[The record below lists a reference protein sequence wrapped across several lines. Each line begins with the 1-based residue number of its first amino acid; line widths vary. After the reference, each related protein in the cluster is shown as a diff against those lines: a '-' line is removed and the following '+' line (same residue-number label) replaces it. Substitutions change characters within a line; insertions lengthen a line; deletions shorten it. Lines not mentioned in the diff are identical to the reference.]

1 MKDRCGSRF
10 METVILLA
18 PPSLRS
24 SLLRV
29 ALLPHLLSLAL
40 HPIANY
46 TVQTALSALHSP
58 NDACDSLLAA
68 LSYSPSPAPVD
79 KAAADAAA
87 VGDLLWLD
95 AWQAVRVNDMR
106 SNRAK
111 KRQQQQG
118 WGSVPVAE
126 RGAVS
131 FVGCMALQTIFS
143 FPLQAAI
150 SRCTQL
156 VSCDLKLRLSLLSSP
171 SALPAVL
178 MKLPRRSP
186 HLFHST
192 PPVIPLPSHVQEAS
206 QRVVRAIVALPPSY
220 LMHLATDIKGTHE
233 ASQRVVRAI
242 VALPPS
248 YLMHLATDVK
258 GTRVLSA
265 FFRAAAIPLDLKTT
279 MLTRYVRF
287 LPSAALPSP
296 RPLPPPPPALSP
308 PSPRPLPA
316 LSPPSPRP
324 LPALSPPSPRPLPA
338 LSPPSPRPLPAFLPH
353 ARGKGRQ
360 GHARDLRLLPIRQ
373 RPSGPC
379 SCLTGTCG
387 ALSLKPRLTT
397 IAADKLGAFVVS
409 AAFDAMGVDGKQMI
423 LAELATRYSSAS
435 SSLLQRPVF
444 RHIGLAEYLESPEV
458 WQKQQQ
464 RKEGLLREF
473 QDLLGAAPSA
483 PSALSAPPSSA
494 VPSSFPAHSP
504 AVLPSSS
511 TPNAKPR
518 KKQREPAADAAVS
531 AVTKKLESGKTGKGV
546 DEGGE
551 GRHGGGDVGSR
562 GGGKSGGALRGIV
575 EQLELGSEMAMLGFS
590 GEGGEMGEEVE
601 GGSVLRKRKEKVA
614 GAAPKKRGSI
624 MTTDQTRDSSVEAP
638 LSGPNGNGFP
648 EDVPPEVAAA
658 SAEKEQDPVTRRE
671 WWGWFIYNAA
681 GNAFSLVAMSIF
693 FPLLLVYLATAQ
705 AATQAGAPPPPQCN
719 ATLTTGCLQ
728 CVAGKG
734 QQLMTSTGYTA
745 YDSPN
750 LHAGALSME
759 PVAYTTVVIGLAV
772 VVQIIGLVCFGA
784 EADFG
789 QGRWRMLLV
798 GTLMG
803 AVPCI
808 LCLALTAP
816 SLWWLA
822 GLFAIIANLGYGI
835 SLVGY
840 NSYLPVLV
848 DASPKVLAAGPDE
861 ASILAVREKVENQAS
876 LSGLAMGT
884 LASVLSMLLT
894 FAITLLIPDD
904 LLKLRVTVAVCGIWW
919 IALSAF
925 TFAWLHPRPGPPM
938 PKTGFSMLNRWRHLF
953 RLFKEA
959 SRYRYTF
966 IFLVCLV
973 AYSSG
978 FTTMLQMA
986 VLFGQNDLC
995 LSVSSMAIVALTVAI
1010 VAIAGMPIALFFQR
1024 KTHATNKTMVVIL
1037 LTCLVPLPVWGF
1049 IGYFTPDGGFGL
1061 KSAWEI
1067 YLCAAWL
1074 GFFLGALTS
1083 YSRTL
1088 FIDFI
1093 PVGREGAFFTLFF
1106 ICDRISSCIGPF
1118 VIAAVTQVG
1127 GQLRPVFGYVFL
1139 VLVIPV
1145 ISVQLFI
1152 NHNKGVAEAGRA
1164 KQQESL
1170 VYQYRERQ
1178 EAMAK
1183 VAPIPVIVSRL
1194 EYTPTD
1200 ERMRQKAASAFLD
1213 LDDPGGSGTRA
1224 GSAEGGEN
1232 AGSGEYAGGEA
1243 YAEGSRVPLTKREL
1257 WGWYSYNVA
1266 ANSFSAVAM
1275 PIFIPLL
1282 LLLLADAQAWN
1293 DSGAAKPPQSTDV
1306 ITADC
1311 LQCMPGKGNQLVTSA
1326 GGYSELEQ
1334 PRVRLGSL
1342 SINPVSYA
1350 TIVIGVAVCCQIVA
1364 LVSLGPFTDYGRG
1377 RKQVRALMVSNGCS
1391 ERAERTQQHLRSS
1404 ASPFPSPTSI
1414 RSPQNSSPHF
1424 FTPFLPPP
1432 AALRV
1437 PLDDPG
1443 RYVILLT
1450 FSSPQTIPTP
1460 LHPLPFLQMLK
1471 VGTWMGAAACTAL
1484 LFMLTPSLWLL
1495 AGLLVI
1501 IASIGYGLA
1510 TVSYN
1515 GYLPLLVHASPEV
1528 LSAEAKA
1535 DAEAVAAAR
1544 EDVENRYSLIGLAAG
1559 CLGDIPITLVAFALT
1574 LVSSDQSV
1582 QMRVATAFCGLCWIL
1597 FALPTFLYLRSRP
1610 GPPLPLPTPPAGN
1623 HHEGEGAVEG
1633 RDGGCCSGCSGAGCY
1648 SSGEACQGCC
1658 YSWGS
1663 CYSRVRFFFSIVG
1676 ASWKGMGDTFA
1687 EAYRHHRNALVFI
1700 ACYFVYADGF
1710 STIIQVGVIFGQQ
1723 DLCVP
1728 PATLAILATS
1738 VSFWAAAGM
1747 PVLYLIQRRT
1757 KWSNKTMA
1765 MIALGGM
1772 LPLPLWG
1779 LIGYFTDS
1787 FGLKHTWELFAY
1799 VGWFGLC
1806 LGPLLSYSRTL
1817 YVDLMPTGKEGAFFT
1832 IYTISDKG
1840 SSSFGPFVVAIIA
1853 QASGTIRPTFVYIFL
1868 VMFIPLLVIIFC
1880 LDHKQGMEDAG
1891 RNRLTTTAK
1900 TLEDGEEA
1908 LGACEERLQLHS
1920 ADAQASLCGSSGD
1933 DAMS

>member
-1 MKDRCGSRF
+1 
-10 METVILLA
+10 
-18 PPSLRS
+18 
-24 SLLRV
+24 
-29 ALLPHLLSLAL
+29 
-40 HPIANY
+40 
-46 TVQTALSALHSP
+46 
-58 NDACDSLLAA
+58 
-68 LSYSPSPAPVD
+68 
-79 KAAADAAA
+79 
-87 VGDLLWLD
+87 
-95 AWQAVRVNDMR
+95 
-106 SNRAK
+106 
-111 KRQQQQG
+111 
-118 WGSVPVAE
+118 
-126 RGAVS
+126 
-131 FVGCMALQTIFS
+131 
-143 FPLQAAI
+143 
-150 SRCTQL
+150 
-156 VSCDLKLRLSLLSSP
+156 
-171 SALPAVL
+171 
-178 MKLPRRSP
+178 
-186 HLFHST
+186 
-192 PPVIPLPSHVQEAS
+192 
-206 QRVVRAIVALPPSY
+206 
-220 LMHLATDIKGTHE
+220 
-233 ASQRVVRAI
+233 
-242 VALPPS
+242 
-248 YLMHLATDVK
+248 
-258 GTRVLSA
+258 
-265 FFRAAAIPLDLKTT
+265 
-279 MLTRYVRF
+279 
-287 LPSAALPSP
+287 
-296 RPLPPPPPALSP
+296 
-308 PSPRPLPA
+308 
-316 LSPPSPRP
+316 
-324 LPALSPPSPRPLPA
+324 
-338 LSPPSPRPLPAFLPH
+338 
-353 ARGKGRQ
+353 
-360 GHARDLRLLPIRQ
+360 
-373 RPSGPC
+373 
-379 SCLTGTCG
+379 
-387 ALSLKPRLTT
+387 
-397 IAADKLGAFVVS
+397 
-409 AAFDAMGVDGKQMI
+409 
-423 LAELATRYSSAS
+423 
-435 SSLLQRPVF
+435 
-444 RHIGLAEYLESPEV
+444 
-458 WQKQQQ
+458 
-464 RKEGLLREF
+464 
-473 QDLLGAAPSA
+473 
-483 PSALSAPPSSA
+483 
-494 VPSSFPAHSP
+494 
-504 AVLPSSS
+504 
-511 TPNAKPR
+511 
-518 KKQREPAADAAVS
+518 
-531 AVTKKLESGKTGKGV
+531 
-546 DEGGE
+546 
-551 GRHGGGDVGSR
+551 
-562 GGGKSGGALRGIV
+562 
-575 EQLELGSEMAMLGFS
+575 
-590 GEGGEMGEEVE
+590 
-601 GGSVLRKRKEKVA
+601 
-614 GAAPKKRGSI
+614 
-624 MTTDQTRDSSVEAP
+624 MTTDQTRDSSAEAP
-638 LSGPNGNGFP
+638 LSGPNRHEFAA
-648 EDVPPEVAAA
+648 DVPPEVVAA
-658 SAEKEQDPVTRRE
+658 SAAILTEKEQDPVTRRE

-750 LHAGALSME
+750 LQAGALSME
-759 PVAYTTVVIGLAV
+759 PVAYTTVIIGLAV

-808 LCLALTAP
+808 LCLALTSP

-848 DASPKVLAAGPDE
+848 DASPKVLSAGPDE
-861 ASILAVREKVENQAS
+861 ASILAVREKVENKAS

-884 LASVLSMLLT
+884 LGSVLSMLLT
-894 FAITLLIPDD
+894 FATTLLIPDD
-904 LLKLRVTVAVCGIWW
+904 LLKLRVTVAVCGVWW

-953 RLFKEA
+953 GLFKEA

-966 IFLVCLV
+966 IFLICLV
-973 AYSSG
+973 AYGSG

-995 LSVSSMAIVALTVAI
+995 LSVSSMAIIALTVAV
-1010 VAIAGMPIALFFQR
+1010 VAIAGMPLALLFQR

-1049 IGYFTPDGGFGL
+1049 IGYFTADGGFGL

-1067 YLCAAWL
+1067 YVCAAWL

-1139 VLVIPV
+1139 VLVIPA
-1145 ISVQLFI
+1145 ISVQLFD
-1152 NHNKGVAEAGRA
+1152 
-1164 KQQESL
+1164 
-1170 VYQYRERQ
+1170 
-1178 EAMAK
+1178 MAK
-1183 VAPIPVIVSRL
+1183 VAPIPIIVSRL
-1194 EYTPTD
+1194 EYTPKD
-1200 ERMRQKAASAFLD
+1200 EHMRQKTASAFLD
-1213 LDDPGGSGTRA
+1213 LDDPGGSGKRA
-1224 GSAEGGEN
+1224 GSAGGGGN
-1232 AGSGEYAGGEA
+1232 AGSGEYAGGEE

-1293 DSGAAKPPQSTDV
+1293 DSGAAKPPQCTDL

-1311 LQCMPGKGNQLVTSA
+1311 FQCVPGKGNQLVTSA
-1326 GGYSELEQ
+1326 GAYSELEQ
-1334 PRVRLGSL
+1334 PRVRLGAL

-1377 RKQVRALMVSNGCS
+1377 RKQ
-1391 ERAERTQQHLRSS
+1391 
-1404 ASPFPSPTSI
+1404 
-1414 RSPQNSSPHF
+1414 
-1424 FTPFLPPP
+1424 
-1432 AALRV
+1432 
-1437 PLDDPG
+1437 
-1443 RYVILLT
+1443 
-1450 FSSPQTIPTP
+1450 
-1460 LHPLPFLQMLK
+1460 MLK
-1471 VGTWMGAAACTAL
+1471 AGTWMGASACTAL

-1528 LSAEAKA
+1528 LSAEAQA
-1535 DAEAVAAAR
+1535 DPEAVAATR

-1574 LVSSDQSV
+1574 LVSSDESV

-1597 FALPTFLYLRSRP
+1597 FALPTFHYLRARP
-1610 GPPLPLPTPPAGN
+1610 GPPLPLPPPPSAGD
-1623 HHEGEGAVEG
+1623 HEAKGAEEG
-1633 RDGGCCSGCSGAGCY
+1633 RDGSFCYSVCSSAGCH
-1648 SSGEACQGCC
+1648 SSGETCRGCR

-1663 CYSRVRFFFSIVG
+1663 CYSRVRFFFSVVG
-1676 ASWKGMGDTFA
+1676 ASWKGMGDTLA
-1687 EAYRHHRNALVFI
+1687 DAYRHHRNALVFI

-1787 FGLKHTWELFAY
+1787 FGLKQTWELFAY

-1817 YVDLMPTGKEGAFFT
+1817 YVDLMPSGKEGAFFA

-1853 QASGTIRPTFVYIFL
+1853 QVSGTIRPTFVYIFL
-1868 VMFIPLLVIIFC
+1868 VMFIPLIVVIFC

-1891 RNRLTTTAK
+1891 RNKVTTTVK
-1900 TLEDGEEA
+1900 TSEDGPEA
-1908 LGACEERLQLHS
+1908 CGEGGSELHS
-1920 ADAQASLCGSSGD
+1920 AGAQSSHSGSRRD
-1933 DAMS
+1933 DAG

>member
-1 MKDRCGSRF
+1 
-10 METVILLA
+10 
-18 PPSLRS
+18 
-24 SLLRV
+24 
-29 ALLPHLLSLAL
+29 
-40 HPIANY
+40 
-46 TVQTALSALHSP
+46 
-58 NDACDSLLAA
+58 
-68 LSYSPSPAPVD
+68 
-79 KAAADAAA
+79 
-87 VGDLLWLD
+87 
-95 AWQAVRVNDMR
+95 
-106 SNRAK
+106 
-111 KRQQQQG
+111 
-118 WGSVPVAE
+118 
-126 RGAVS
+126 
-131 FVGCMALQTIFS
+131 
-143 FPLQAAI
+143 
-150 SRCTQL
+150 
-156 VSCDLKLRLSLLSSP
+156 
-171 SALPAVL
+171 
-178 MKLPRRSP
+178 
-186 HLFHST
+186 
-192 PPVIPLPSHVQEAS
+192 
-206 QRVVRAIVALPPSY
+206 
-220 LMHLATDIKGTHE
+220 
-233 ASQRVVRAI
+233 
-242 VALPPS
+242 
-248 YLMHLATDVK
+248 
-258 GTRVLSA
+258 
-265 FFRAAAIPLDLKTT
+265 
-279 MLTRYVRF
+279 
-287 LPSAALPSP
+287 
-296 RPLPPPPPALSP
+296 
-308 PSPRPLPA
+308 
-316 LSPPSPRP
+316 
-324 LPALSPPSPRPLPA
+324 
-338 LSPPSPRPLPAFLPH
+338 
-353 ARGKGRQ
+353 
-360 GHARDLRLLPIRQ
+360 
-373 RPSGPC
+373 
-379 SCLTGTCG
+379 
-387 ALSLKPRLTT
+387 
-397 IAADKLGAFVVS
+397 
-409 AAFDAMGVDGKQMI
+409 
-423 LAELATRYSSAS
+423 
-435 SSLLQRPVF
+435 
-444 RHIGLAEYLESPEV
+444 
-458 WQKQQQ
+458 
-464 RKEGLLREF
+464 
-473 QDLLGAAPSA
+473 
-483 PSALSAPPSSA
+483 
-494 VPSSFPAHSP
+494 
-504 AVLPSSS
+504 
-511 TPNAKPR
+511 
-518 KKQREPAADAAVS
+518 
-531 AVTKKLESGKTGKGV
+531 
-546 DEGGE
+546 
-551 GRHGGGDVGSR
+551 
-562 GGGKSGGALRGIV
+562 
-575 EQLELGSEMAMLGFS
+575 
-590 GEGGEMGEEVE
+590 
-601 GGSVLRKRKEKVA
+601 
-614 GAAPKKRGSI
+614 
-624 MTTDQTRDSSVEAP
+624 MTTDQTRDSSAEAP
-638 LSGPNGNGFP
+638 LSGPNRHEFAA
-648 EDVPPEVAAA
+648 DVPPEVVAA
-658 SAEKEQDPVTRRE
+658 SAAILTEKEQDPVTRRE

-734 QQLMTSTGYTA
+734 QQLMTYTVYDARNLQVGVLSMEPVAHTTTVVIGYTA
-745 YDSPN
+745 YETPN
-750 LHAGALSME
+750 LQAGALSME
-759 PVAYTTVVIGLAV
+759 PVAYTTVIGLALTSLRFLSPFPRGSYTAYDSPNLQAGALSMSPVAHKTLHGVRLVEPASRRAINGARGVHHGRHRADPHIPSLPNAPSQSPFPSPTPPGSYTAYDSPNLQAGALSMEPVAYTTVIIGLALTPTHFPSPFPRNSYTAYDSPNLQAGALSMEPVAYTTVIIGLAV

-803 AVPCI
+803 VVPCI
-808 LCLALTAP
+808 LCLALTSP

-848 DASPKVLAAGPDE
+848 DASPKVLSAGPDE
-861 ASILAVREKVENQAS
+861 ASILAVREKVENKAS

-884 LASVLSMLLT
+884 LGSVLSMLLT
-894 FAITLLIPDD
+894 FATTLLIPDD
-904 LLKLRVTVAVCGIWW
+904 LLKLRVTVAVCGVWW

-953 RLFKEA
+953 GLFKEA

-966 IFLVCLV
+966 IFLICLV
-973 AYSSG
+973 AYGSG

-995 LSVSSMAIVALTVAI
+995 LSVSSMAIIALTVAV
-1010 VAIAGMPIALFFQR
+1010 VAIVGMPLALLFQQ

-1049 IGYFTPDGGFGL
+1049 IGYFTADGGFGL

-1067 YLCAAWL
+1067 YVCAAWL

-1118 VIAAVTQVG
+1118 VIAAVTQG
-1127 GQLRPVFGYVFL
+1127 AFFTLFFICDRISSCIGPF
-1139 VLVIPV
+1139 VIAAV
-1145 ISVQLFI
+1145 TQ
-1152 NHNKGVAEAGRA
+1152 
-1164 KQQESL
+1164 
-1170 VYQYRERQ
+1170 
-1178 EAMAK
+1178 
-1183 VAPIPVIVSRL
+1183 
-1194 EYTPTD
+1194 D
-1200 ERMRQKAASAFLD
+1200 EHMRQKTASAFLD
-1213 LDDPGGSGTRA
+1213 LDDPGGSGKRA
-1224 GSAEGGEN
+1224 GSAGGGGN
-1232 AGSGEYAGGEA
+1232 AGSGEYAGGEE

-1293 DSGAAKPPQSTDV
+1293 DSGAAKPPQCTDL

-1311 LQCMPGKGNQLVTSA
+1311 FQCVPGKGNQLVTSA
-1326 GGYSELEQ
+1326 GAYSELEQ
-1334 PRVRLGSL
+1334 PRVRLGAL

-1377 RKQVRALMVSNGCS
+1377 RKQ
-1391 ERAERTQQHLRSS
+1391 
-1404 ASPFPSPTSI
+1404 
-1414 RSPQNSSPHF
+1414 
-1424 FTPFLPPP
+1424 
-1432 AALRV
+1432 
-1437 PLDDPG
+1437 
-1443 RYVILLT
+1443 
-1450 FSSPQTIPTP
+1450 
-1460 LHPLPFLQMLK
+1460 MLK
-1471 VGTWMGAAACTAL
+1471 AGTWMGASACTAL

-1528 LSAEAKA
+1528 LSAEAQA
-1535 DAEAVAAAR
+1535 DPEAVAATR

-1574 LVSSDQSV
+1574 LVSSDESV

-1597 FALPTFLYLRSRP
+1597 FALPTFHYLRARP
-1610 GPPLPLPTPPAGN
+1610 GPPLPLPPPPSAGD
-1623 HHEGEGAVEG
+1623 HEAKGAEEG
-1633 RDGGCCSGCSGAGCY
+1633 RDGSFCYSVCSSAGCH
-1648 SSGEACQGCC
+1648 SSGETCRGCR

-1663 CYSRVRFFFSIVG
+1663 CYSRVRFFFSVVG
-1676 ASWKGMGDTFA
+1676 ASWKGMGDTLA
-1687 EAYRHHRNALVFI
+1687 DAYRHHRNALVFI

-1787 FGLKHTWELFAY
+1787 FGLKQTWELFAY

-1817 YVDLMPTGKEGAFFT
+1817 YVDLMPSGKEGAFFA

-1853 QASGTIRPTFVYIFL
+1853 QVSGTIRPTFVYIFL
-1868 VMFIPLLVIIFC
+1868 VMFIPLIVVIFC

-1891 RNRLTTTAK
+1891 RNKVTTTVK
-1900 TLEDGEEA
+1900 TSEDGEEA
-1908 LGACEERLQLHS
+1908 PEACGEGGSELHS
-1920 ADAQASLCGSSGD
+1920 AGAQSSHSGSRRD
-1933 DAMS
+1933 DAG

>member
-1 MKDRCGSRF
+1 
-10 METVILLA
+10 
-18 PPSLRS
+18 
-24 SLLRV
+24 
-29 ALLPHLLSLAL
+29 
-40 HPIANY
+40 
-46 TVQTALSALHSP
+46 
-58 NDACDSLLAA
+58 
-68 LSYSPSPAPVD
+68 
-79 KAAADAAA
+79 
-87 VGDLLWLD
+87 
-95 AWQAVRVNDMR
+95 
-106 SNRAK
+106 
-111 KRQQQQG
+111 
-118 WGSVPVAE
+118 
-126 RGAVS
+126 
-131 FVGCMALQTIFS
+131 
-143 FPLQAAI
+143 
-150 SRCTQL
+150 
-156 VSCDLKLRLSLLSSP
+156 
-171 SALPAVL
+171 
-178 MKLPRRSP
+178 
-186 HLFHST
+186 
-192 PPVIPLPSHVQEAS
+192 
-206 QRVVRAIVALPPSY
+206 
-220 LMHLATDIKGTHE
+220 
-233 ASQRVVRAI
+233 
-242 VALPPS
+242 
-248 YLMHLATDVK
+248 
-258 GTRVLSA
+258 
-265 FFRAAAIPLDLKTT
+265 
-279 MLTRYVRF
+279 
-287 LPSAALPSP
+287 
-296 RPLPPPPPALSP
+296 
-308 PSPRPLPA
+308 
-316 LSPPSPRP
+316 
-324 LPALSPPSPRPLPA
+324 
-338 LSPPSPRPLPAFLPH
+338 
-353 ARGKGRQ
+353 
-360 GHARDLRLLPIRQ
+360 
-373 RPSGPC
+373 
-379 SCLTGTCG
+379 
-387 ALSLKPRLTT
+387 
-397 IAADKLGAFVVS
+397 
-409 AAFDAMGVDGKQMI
+409 
-423 LAELATRYSSAS
+423 
-435 SSLLQRPVF
+435 
-444 RHIGLAEYLESPEV
+444 
-458 WQKQQQ
+458 
-464 RKEGLLREF
+464 
-473 QDLLGAAPSA
+473 
-483 PSALSAPPSSA
+483 
-494 VPSSFPAHSP
+494 
-504 AVLPSSS
+504 
-511 TPNAKPR
+511 
-518 KKQREPAADAAVS
+518 
-531 AVTKKLESGKTGKGV
+531 
-546 DEGGE
+546 
-551 GRHGGGDVGSR
+551 
-562 GGGKSGGALRGIV
+562 
-575 EQLELGSEMAMLGFS
+575 
-590 GEGGEMGEEVE
+590 
-601 GGSVLRKRKEKVA
+601 
-614 GAAPKKRGSI
+614 
-624 MTTDQTRDSSVEAP
+624 MTTDQTRDSSAEAP
-638 LSGPNGNGFP
+638 LSGPNRHEFAA
-648 EDVPPEVAAA
+648 DVPPEVVAA
-658 SAEKEQDPVTRRE
+658 SAAILTEKEQDPVTRRE

-750 LHAGALSME
+750 LQAGALSME
-759 PVAYTTVVIGLAV
+759 PVAYTTVIIGLAV

-808 LCLALTAP
+808 LCLALTSP

-848 DASPKVLAAGPDE
+848 DASPKVLSAGPDE
-861 ASILAVREKVENQAS
+861 ASILAVREKVENKAS

-884 LASVLSMLLT
+884 LGSVLSMLLT
-894 FAITLLIPDD
+894 FATTLLIPDD
-904 LLKLRVTVAVCGIWW
+904 LLKLRVTVAVCGVWW

-953 RLFKEA
+953 GLFKEA

-966 IFLVCLV
+966 IFLICLV
-973 AYSSG
+973 AYGSG

-995 LSVSSMAIVALTVAI
+995 LSVSSMAIIALTVAV
-1010 VAIAGMPIALFFQR
+1010 VAIAGMPLALLFQR

-1049 IGYFTPDGGFGL
+1049 IGYFTADGGFGL

-1067 YLCAAWL
+1067 YVCAAWL

-1139 VLVIPV
+1139 VLVIPA
-1145 ISVQLFI
+1145 IS
-1152 NHNKGVAEAGRA
+1152 
-1164 KQQESL
+1164 
-1170 VYQYRERQ
+1170 
-1178 EAMAK
+1178 
-1183 VAPIPVIVSRL
+1183 
-1194 EYTPTD
+1194 
-1200 ERMRQKAASAFLD
+1200 
-1213 LDDPGGSGTRA
+1213 RA
-1224 GSAEGGEN
+1224 GSAGGGGN
-1232 AGSGEYAGGEA
+1232 AGSGEYAGGEE

-1293 DSGAAKPPQSTDV
+1293 DSGAAKPPQCTDL

-1311 LQCMPGKGNQLVTSA
+1311 FQCVPGKGNQLVTSA
-1326 GGYSELEQ
+1326 GAYSELEQ
-1334 PRVRLGSL
+1334 PRVRLGAL

-1377 RKQVRALMVSNGCS
+1377 RKQ
-1391 ERAERTQQHLRSS
+1391 
-1404 ASPFPSPTSI
+1404 
-1414 RSPQNSSPHF
+1414 
-1424 FTPFLPPP
+1424 
-1432 AALRV
+1432 
-1437 PLDDPG
+1437 
-1443 RYVILLT
+1443 
-1450 FSSPQTIPTP
+1450 
-1460 LHPLPFLQMLK
+1460 MLK
-1471 VGTWMGAAACTAL
+1471 AGTWMGASACTAL

-1528 LSAEAKA
+1528 LSAEAQA
-1535 DAEAVAAAR
+1535 DPEAVAATR

-1574 LVSSDQSV
+1574 LVSSDESV

-1597 FALPTFLYLRSRP
+1597 FALPTFHYLRARP
-1610 GPPLPLPTPPAGN
+1610 GPPLPLPPPPSAGD
-1623 HHEGEGAVEG
+1623 HEAKGAEEG
-1633 RDGGCCSGCSGAGCY
+1633 RDGSFCYSVCSSAGCH
-1648 SSGEACQGCC
+1648 SSGETCRGCR

-1663 CYSRVRFFFSIVG
+1663 CYSRVRFFFSVVG
-1676 ASWKGMGDTFA
+1676 ASWKGMGDTLA
-1687 EAYRHHRNALVFI
+1687 DAYRHHRNALVFI

-1787 FGLKHTWELFAY
+1787 FGLKQTWELFAY

-1817 YVDLMPTGKEGAFFT
+1817 YVDLMPSGKEGAFFA

-1853 QASGTIRPTFVYIFL
+1853 QVSGTIRPTFVYIFL
-1868 VMFIPLLVIIFC
+1868 VMFIPLIVVIFC

-1891 RNRLTTTAK
+1891 RNKVTTTVK
-1900 TLEDGEEA
+1900 TSEDGPEA
-1908 LGACEERLQLHS
+1908 CGEGGSELHS
-1920 ADAQASLCGSSGD
+1920 AGAQSSHSGSRRD
-1933 DAMS
+1933 DAG

>member
-1 MKDRCGSRF
+1 
-10 METVILLA
+10 
-18 PPSLRS
+18 
-24 SLLRV
+24 
-29 ALLPHLLSLAL
+29 
-40 HPIANY
+40 
-46 TVQTALSALHSP
+46 
-58 NDACDSLLAA
+58 
-68 LSYSPSPAPVD
+68 
-79 KAAADAAA
+79 
-87 VGDLLWLD
+87 
-95 AWQAVRVNDMR
+95 
-106 SNRAK
+106 
-111 KRQQQQG
+111 
-118 WGSVPVAE
+118 
-126 RGAVS
+126 
-131 FVGCMALQTIFS
+131 
-143 FPLQAAI
+143 
-150 SRCTQL
+150 
-156 VSCDLKLRLSLLSSP
+156 
-171 SALPAVL
+171 
-178 MKLPRRSP
+178 
-186 HLFHST
+186 
-192 PPVIPLPSHVQEAS
+192 
-206 QRVVRAIVALPPSY
+206 
-220 LMHLATDIKGTHE
+220 
-233 ASQRVVRAI
+233 
-242 VALPPS
+242 
-248 YLMHLATDVK
+248 
-258 GTRVLSA
+258 
-265 FFRAAAIPLDLKTT
+265 
-279 MLTRYVRF
+279 
-287 LPSAALPSP
+287 
-296 RPLPPPPPALSP
+296 
-308 PSPRPLPA
+308 
-316 LSPPSPRP
+316 
-324 LPALSPPSPRPLPA
+324 
-338 LSPPSPRPLPAFLPH
+338 
-353 ARGKGRQ
+353 
-360 GHARDLRLLPIRQ
+360 
-373 RPSGPC
+373 
-379 SCLTGTCG
+379 
-387 ALSLKPRLTT
+387 
-397 IAADKLGAFVVS
+397 
-409 AAFDAMGVDGKQMI
+409 
-423 LAELATRYSSAS
+423 
-435 SSLLQRPVF
+435 
-444 RHIGLAEYLESPEV
+444 
-458 WQKQQQ
+458 
-464 RKEGLLREF
+464 
-473 QDLLGAAPSA
+473 
-483 PSALSAPPSSA
+483 
-494 VPSSFPAHSP
+494 
-504 AVLPSSS
+504 
-511 TPNAKPR
+511 
-518 KKQREPAADAAVS
+518 
-531 AVTKKLESGKTGKGV
+531 
-546 DEGGE
+546 
-551 GRHGGGDVGSR
+551 
-562 GGGKSGGALRGIV
+562 
-575 EQLELGSEMAMLGFS
+575 
-590 GEGGEMGEEVE
+590 
-601 GGSVLRKRKEKVA
+601 
-614 GAAPKKRGSI
+614 
-624 MTTDQTRDSSVEAP
+624 MTTDQTRDSSAEAP
-638 LSGPNGNGFP
+638 LSGPNRHEFAA
-648 EDVPPEVAAA
+648 DVPPEVVAA
-658 SAEKEQDPVTRRE
+658 SAAILTEKEQDPVTRRE

-734 QQLMTSTGYTA
+734 QQLMTSTGYARAVRASQSRAKCVSGPLRIPSPLLHLSFGPALGSPLPLSPPEWEVGREGEGNPRRKTPISTLIPLSPIPFPPKPPQLHGVRRAESAGGSAVHGARGAHDDGGDRVVPHTPPSPTPHSPTPSPLSYMA
-745 YDSPN
+745 YETPN
-750 LHAGALSME
+750 LQAGALSME
-759 PVAYTTVVIGLAV
+759 PVAYTTVIGLALTSLRFLSPFPRGSYTAYDSPNLQAGALSMSPVAHKTLHGVRLAEPASRRAINGARDVHHGRHRADPHIPSLPNAPSQSPFPSPTPSCSYTAYDSPNLQAGALSMEPVAYTTVIIGLAV

-808 LCLALTAP
+808 LCLALTSP

-848 DASPKVLAAGPDE
+848 DASPKVLSAGPDE
-861 ASILAVREKVENQAS
+861 ASILAVREKVENKAS

-884 LASVLSMLLT
+884 LGSVLSMLLT
-894 FAITLLIPDD
+894 FATTLLIPDD
-904 LLKLRVTVAVCGIWW
+904 LLKLRVTVAVCGVWW

-953 RLFKEA
+953 GLFKEA

-966 IFLVCLV
+966 IFLICLV
-973 AYSSG
+973 AYGSG

-995 LSVSSMAIVALTVAI
+995 LSVSSMAIIALTVAV
-1010 VAIAGMPIALFFQR
+1010 VAIAGMPLALLFQR

-1049 IGYFTPDGGFGL
+1049 IGYFTADGGFGL

-1067 YLCAAWL
+1067 YVCAAWL

-1118 VIAAVTQVG
+1118 VIAAVTQVSAG
-1127 GQLRPVFGYVFL
+1127 GLAFET
-1139 VLVIPV
+1139 
-1145 ISVQLFI
+1145 S
-1152 NHNKGVAEAGRA
+1152 
-1164 KQQESL
+1164 
-1170 VYQYRERQ
+1170 
-1178 EAMAK
+1178 
-1183 VAPIPVIVSRL
+1183 
-1194 EYTPTD
+1194 
-1200 ERMRQKAASAFLD
+1200 QKAVTQVSA
-1213 LDDPGGSGTRA
+1213 GGLAFETSQKAVTQVSAGGLAFETSQKAVTQVSVSAAGGAGGAAGLLLGWCIAEIVACGFVEMQWRA
-1224 GSAEGGEN
+1224 GSAGGGGN
-1232 AGSGEYAGGEA
+1232 AGSGEYAGGEE

-1293 DSGAAKPPQSTDV
+1293 DSGAAKPPQCTDL

-1311 LQCMPGKGNQLVTSA
+1311 FQCVPGKGNQLVTSA
-1326 GGYSELEQ
+1326 GAYSELEQ
-1334 PRVRLGSL
+1334 PRVRLGAL

-1377 RKQVRALMVSNGCS
+1377 RKQ
-1391 ERAERTQQHLRSS
+1391 
-1404 ASPFPSPTSI
+1404 
-1414 RSPQNSSPHF
+1414 
-1424 FTPFLPPP
+1424 
-1432 AALRV
+1432 
-1437 PLDDPG
+1437 
-1443 RYVILLT
+1443 
-1450 FSSPQTIPTP
+1450 
-1460 LHPLPFLQMLK
+1460 MLK
-1471 VGTWMGAAACTAL
+1471 AGTWMGASACTAL

-1528 LSAEAKA
+1528 LSAEAQA
-1535 DAEAVAAAR
+1535 DPEAVAATR

-1574 LVSSDQSV
+1574 LVSSDESV

-1597 FALPTFLYLRSRP
+1597 FALPTFHYLRARP
-1610 GPPLPLPTPPAGN
+1610 GPPLPLPPPPSAGD
-1623 HHEGEGAVEG
+1623 HEAKGAEEG
-1633 RDGGCCSGCSGAGCY
+1633 RDGSFCYSVCSSAGCH
-1648 SSGEACQGCC
+1648 SSGETCRGCR

-1663 CYSRVRFFFSIVG
+1663 CYSRVRFFFSVVG
-1676 ASWKGMGDTFA
+1676 ASWKGMGDTLA
-1687 EAYRHHRNALVFI
+1687 DAYRHHRNALVFI

-1787 FGLKHTWELFAY
+1787 FGLKQTWELFAY

-1817 YVDLMPTGKEGAFFT
+1817 YVDLMPSGKEGAFFA

-1853 QASGTIRPTFVYIFL
+1853 QVSGTIRPTFVYIFL
-1868 VMFIPLLVIIFC
+1868 VMFIPLIVVIFC

-1891 RNRLTTTAK
+1891 RNKVTTTVK
-1900 TLEDGEEA
+1900 TSEDGPEA
-1908 LGACEERLQLHS
+1908 CGEGGSELHS
-1920 ADAQASLCGSSGD
+1920 AGAQSSHSGSRRD
-1933 DAMS
+1933 DAG